1 MGFFPHHAYGN
12 MLHAAELQHVAT
24 VIIMGLIAQ
33 TGLDM
38 QATTVQV
45 TVQACYAGAS
55 YAEATIG
62 YGREGWH

>member
-12 MLHAAELQHVAT
+12 MLHAAELKT
-24 VIIMGLIAQ
+24 VIITGLIAQ